1 MVDAI
6 TDPDALAEEA
16 CRVGLIHPEVKAVLL
31 SFPADSKAKACS
43 LLQSIE
49 RKINGQ
55 PLYFHHFLALLKKLP
70 GLVNLG
76 IIHVLQKTYGK
87 DVIVTD
93 HLYGFICNLKAKMLH
108 VLFFTQIKLS
118 GNS

>member
-16 CRVGLIHPEVKAVLL
+16 CRVDLIHPEVKAVLL
-31 SFPADSKAKACS
+31 SFPADSKAKARS

-49 RKINGQ
+49 GKVQGQ

-76 IIHVLQKTYGK
+76 IILQKTYGK
-87 DVIVTD
+87 DIIVKN
-93 HLYGFICNLKAKMLH
+93 HLYGFICNPKAKLLH
-108 VLFFTQIKLS
+108 VLFFTP
-118 GNS
+118 